1 MNEINSIAVY
11 CGSNNG
17 RDPAYMEAARA
28 LAESMARQNLTLVY
42 GGGNIGLM
50 GVMAN
55 TMLVN
60 GGKAI
65 GVIPHKLADLE
76 LAHEGLTE
84 LHLVETMHQR
94 KAMMAELADAVI
106 ALPGGLGTMEELFE
120 AMTWTQLGYH
130 AKPCGLVNTDGYYDA
145 LLQFMDHMVKEH
157 FVRHVHR
164 ELLRVNHS
172 PVELIEQLKTVDL
185 SQASKWV

>member
-145 LLQFMDHMVKEH
+145 LLHFMDHMVKEH

>member
-1 MNEINSIAVY
+1 MNEITSIAVY

-17 RDPAYMEAARA
+17 RDPMYMETARA
-28 LAESMARQNLTLVY
+28 LAESMVRQDITLVY

-55 TMLVN
+55 TMLAN

-94 KAMMAELADAVI
+94 KALMAERADAVI

-130 AKPCGLVNTDGYYDA
+130 ALPCGLVNVDGYYDA
-145 LLQFMDHMVKEH
+145 LLAFIDHMVEEH
-157 FVRHVHR
+157 FVRPMHR
-164 ELLRVNHS
+164 DLLRVSAS
-172 PVELIEQLKTVDL
+172 PDELIGELKRVDL
-185 SQASKWV
+185 SLASKWT